1 MHNLVISP
9 LAKADM
15 REIGDYISNELRNP
29 IAAKQTI
36 QRFQKAILP
45 LQKYPEMGAPLLAAG
60 TQDISYR
67 FLVCGS
73 YLIFYHLGSDIVL
86 IDRVLYG
93 RRDYLSLL
101 FDNQLSEDTQLELLA
116 LQRIADSALE
126 HTSTEKE
133 VMSSFGVTDEDLEDL
148 EEVEID

>member
-15 REIGDYISNELRNP
+15 REIGDYISNELKNP

-36 QRFQKAILP
+36 QRFQKATLP
-45 LQKYPEMGAPLLAAG
+45 LQKYPEMGSPLLAAG

-73 YLIFYHLGSDIVL
+73 YLIFYHLASDTVQV
-86 IDRVLYG
+86 DRVLYG
-93 RRDYLSLL
+93 RRDYLTLL
-101 FDNQLSEDTQLELLA
+101 FGDQLSEDE
-116 LQRIADSALE
+116 
-126 HTSTEKE
+126 
-133 VMSSFGVTDEDLEDL
+133 
-148 EEVEID
+148 